1 MKRGAAALLGLLLFP
16 SLALAGGK
24 GDAAGALLFG
34 PLFTALVLLPT
45 GWALQALLLAHA
57 PRRGQTLLHA
67 VQRHRW
73 KTILL
78 GVLNSGFVF
87 FLVAV
92 TGKAAPA
99 LGFLALLGWILL
111 ALVGSHGLAR
121 SLGAKVLGR
130 EQPSGPPGDLA
141 EVSVGWAVLIF
152 ASAIPILG
160 LFLAAYWCVRAT
172 GAAILALLAVEVP
185 VAEVSG
191 AGEPLEG
198 PDAAGSVKDGVG
210 ELER

>member
-1 MKRGAAALLGLLLFP
+1 MKRGMAALLGVLLFP

-34 PLFTALVLLPT
+34 PLFMALLLLPT
-45 GWALQALLLAHA
+45 GWALQALILAHA

-78 GVLNSGFVF
+78 GVLNTGFVF
-87 FLVAV
+87 LLVAV
-92 TGKAAPA
+92 IGQAAPPLA
-99 LGFLALLGWILL
+99 FLALLTWTLL

-121 SLGAKVLGR
+121 ALGAKVLGR

-141 EVSVGWAVLIF
+141 EVSIGWAVLLF
-152 ASAIPILG
+152 GAALPFVG
-160 LFLAAYWCVRAT
+160 MFLASYWAVRAT
-172 GAAILALLAVEVP
+172 GGAILALLAVEVP
-185 VAEVSG
+185 AESPEEPG
-191 AGEPLEG
+191 GEAP
-198 PDAAGSVKDGVG
+198 VKDGVAAEKSSG
-210 ELER
+210 DL

>member
-1 MKRGAAALLGLLLFP
+1 MTSTALTYSEDQAAAHDKVAEMLRSAGIDLDDSLLMP
-16 SLALAGGK
+16 PAGGP
-24 GDAAGALLFG
+24 DQ
-34 PLFTALVLLPT
+34 VM
-45 GWALQALLLAHA
+45 
-57 PRRGQTLLHA
+57 
-67 VQRHRW
+67 
-73 KTILL
+73 
-78 GVLNSGFVF
+78 
-87 FLVAV
+87 AV

-141 EVSVGWAVLIF
+141 EVSLGWAVLIF

-185 VAEVSG
+185 VAEVG
-191 AGEPLEG
+191 AGED
-198 PDAAGSVKDGVG
+198 PDPAGGVKDGVG